1 MVALDD
7 EWRVS
12 GNEIASFPVQDK
24 RKTGIAAPKAA

>member
-1 MVALDD
+1 MVDRDD
-7 EWRVS
+7 QWRVS